1 MKRKEQKR
9 KEEKRKD
16 GRKAMEIKAFKT
28 ETTNSVSDQRSLN
41 AVEQLNVKKNQK
53 KKTVKCENDFF
64 FFFADPHFDE
74 KATAYETTQK
84 ANCSA
89 LFIKIVFDLLCGNS

>member
-1 MKRKEQKR
+1 
-9 KEEKRKD
+9 
-16 GRKAMEIKAFKT
+16 MEIKAFKT

-41 AVEQLNVKKNQK
+41 AVEQLNVK
-53 KKTVKCENDFF
+53 TI
-64 FFFADPHFDE
+64 FFADPHFDE

-84 ANCSA
+84 ANCSS